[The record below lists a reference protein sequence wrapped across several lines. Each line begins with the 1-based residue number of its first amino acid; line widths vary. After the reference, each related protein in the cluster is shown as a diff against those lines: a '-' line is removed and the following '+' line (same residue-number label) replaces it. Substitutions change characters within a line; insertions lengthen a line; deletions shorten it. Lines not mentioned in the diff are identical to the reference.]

1 MRWFGKSR
9 DRSHKS
15 KDLLGSAHARA
26 KRFSVRTPIRFRC
39 NQDSEWRSGV
49 TENISCTGVL
59 FRSDDALQPRTQ
71 ITVRFTVPPQ
81 ISGGLPVEVICDALV
96 VREELVDQNAHALAA
111 AILNY
116 HIQYDRTQIPTFS
129 AVPELLSREKPASAN
144 FVHQFNTH
152 LAVIVGNCD
161 LVLSQANLDPAI
173 RKSVESVK
181 SAGLKAASLVR
192 ELTIES

>member
-1 MRWFGKSR
+1 MRWFGKNR
-9 DRSHKS
+9 ERSHKS
-15 KDLLGSAHARA
+15 LDLPGSAHARA

-39 NQDSEWRSGV
+39 NQESEWRTGV

-59 FRSDDALQPRTQ
+59 FRSDGALQPRTQ

-96 VREELVDQNAHALAA
+96 VRDELLDQNAHALAA

-116 HIQYDRTQIPTFS
+116 HIHYDRTQVPIFT
-129 AVPELLSREKPASAN
+129 AVPEVLSREKPASAN

-161 LVLSQANLDPAI
+161 LVLSQADLDPAI
-173 RKSVESVK
+173 RKNVESVK

>member
-1 MRWFGKSR
+1 MKWFGRSR
-9 DRSHKS
+9 DRSHKAT
-15 KDLLGSAHARA
+15 DQLGSAHARA
-26 KRFSVRTPIRFRC
+26 KRFTVRTPIRFRC
-39 NQDSEWRSGV
+39 NQESEWRTGV

-71 ITVRFTVPPQ
+71 ITMRFTVPSQ

-96 VREELVDQNAHALAA
+96 VREATVSEDVHALAA

-129 AVPELLSREKPASAN
+129 AVPELIARDKPASAN

>member
-1 MRWFGKSR
+1 LRWFGKDR
-9 DRSHKS
+9 QRSHKS
-15 KDLLGSAHARA
+15 IEPQGSAHARA

-39 NQDSEWRSGV
+39 NQDSEWRTGV

-59 FRSDDALQPRTQ
+59 FRSEDALQPHTR
-71 ITVRFTVPPQ
+71 ITVRFTIPPQ

-96 VREELVDQNAHALAA
+96 VRDQLLDQNAHALAA

-129 AVPELLSREKPASAN
+129 AVPDLLPRDKPASAN

-161 LVLSQANLDPAI
+161 LVLSQANLDPAV
-173 RKSVESVK
+173 RKSVENVK

>member
-9 DRSHKS
+9 DRSHKPFHVT
-15 KDLLGSAHARA
+15 GPTHARA
-26 KRFSVRTPIRFRC
+26 KRFTVRTPIRFRS
-39 NQDSEWRSGV
+39 NRESEWRVGI

-71 ITVRFTVPPQ
+71 ITMRFTVPSQ

-96 VREELVDQNAHALAA
+96 VREATIAQNSHALAA

-116 HIQYDRTQIPTFS
+116 HIQYDRTQVPTFS
-129 AVPELLSREKPASAN
+129 AVPELLSPDKPASAN

-192 ELTIES
+192 ELTTES

>member
-1 MRWFGKSR
+1 LKWFGKSR
-9 DRSHKS
+9 NRSHKFM
-15 KDLLGSAHARA
+15 DPHGPAHARA

-39 NQDSEWRSGV
+39 NQDSEWRNGV

-59 FRSDDALQPRTQ
+59 FRSDDALEPHTK
-71 ITVRFTVPPQ
+71 ITVRFTIPPQ

-96 VREELVDQNAHALAA
+96 VRDQVLDQNAHALAA

-129 AVPELLSREKPASAN
+129 AVPELLSRDKPASAN

-161 LVLSQANLDPAI
+161 LVLSQANLDPAV
-173 RKSVESVK
+173 RKSVENVK